1 MKNVYCL
8 KNCLVALSLSLASGA
23 ASAAA
28 GWTDST
34 PILEVNQQGTTG
46 VGANL
51 VFIETSVTVNPSG
64 CSYTKGFYFAVNDDR
79 QKRLFAMLLSAQ
91 MSGRNV
97 KIYTT
102 GTCHNP
108 WGYAELDGV
117 VVN

>member
-1 MKNVYCL
+1 MKFRCRLTSLLLLSFAN
-8 KNCLVALSLSLASGA
+8 NIAL
-23 ASAAA
+23 AAA

-34 PILEVNQQGTTG
+34 PILEINQQGSTG

-51 VFIETSVTVNPSG
+51 VFVETSVSVNPSG
-64 CSYTKGFYFAVNDDR
+64 CSYAKGFYFAVNDDR
-79 QKRLFAMLLSAQ
+79 QKRLFSILLSAQ
-91 MSGRNV
+91 MSGHNV

-117 VVN
+117 AVN